1 MPDSFLLYYYQLDK
15 LPSEYDIDYVDT
27 HAHIECQL
35 SQTSANYHHEE
46 LSE

>member
-1 MPDSFLLYYYQLDK
+1 MPDSFLLYYYYQVDK
-15 LPSEYDIDYVDT
+15 LPPEYDIDYVDT

-35 SQTSANYHHEE
+35 IQTNHNEE